1 MAITNY
7 TELQT
12 AVSAW
17 SHRTVTEVVDFIALA
32 ERRINSKLNSRMAE
46 VESTLT
52 ATVNSRYIAL
62 PALFVFPLSLWR
74 DYPIGTRSEIIYATA
89 EVMGST
95 VNSVGF
101 PDFYTIDGSNIA
113 FEMPNIEAFSYIFRY
128 KKLYNIAST
137 STNDILT
144 NYPDVYLFG
153 SLVEASMFARD
164 FDMVNRWELRFQEA
178 LNNATIS
185 ESQNKAN
192 TTLFFDPA
200 ITTGQRH
207 NILDGGF

>member
-12 AVSAW
+12 AISAW
-17 SHRTVTEVVDFIALA
+17 SHRSVAEVVDFIMLA
-32 ERRINSKLNSRMAE
+32 ERRINANLNSRMAE

-52 ATVNSRYIAL
+52 ATVDSRYIAL
-62 PALFVFPLSLWR
+62 PSSFVYPLALWR
-74 DYPIGTRSEIIYATA
+74 DYPVGTRSEIIYATA

-95 VNSVGF
+95 VSSSGF
-101 PDFYTIDGSNIA
+101 PDFYTIDDSNVA
-113 FEMPNIEAFSYIFRY
+113 FEMPNMEAFSYIFRY

-137 STNDILT
+137 TTNDILT

-153 SLVEASMFARD
+153 ALVEASMFAK
-164 FDMVNRWELRFQEA
+164 DMDIMDRWEARFQEA
-178 LNNATIS
+178 LNNAIIS

-192 TTLFFDPA
+192 ATLFFDPA
-200 ITTGQRH
+200 IVHGTRH

>member
-12 AVSAW
+12 SVSAW
-17 SHRTVTEVVDFIALA
+17 AHRSVSQVTDFIMLA
-32 ERRINSKLNSRMAE
+32 EQRINAKLSSRMAE
-46 VESTLT
+46 VESAL
-52 ATVNSRYIAL
+52 VGVVDSRYIAL
-62 PALFVFPLSLWR
+62 PTKFIYPLALWR
-74 DYPIGTRSEIIYATA
+74 DYPSGTRHEIIYATA

-95 VNSVGF
+95 DSSVGF

-113 FEMPNIEAFSYIFRY
+113 FEMPNSEAFDYIFRY
-128 KKLYNIAST
+128 KKRYDIAAT

-144 NYPDVYLFG
+144 NYPDTYLFG
-153 SLVEASMFARD
+153 SLVEASMFAKD
-164 FDMVNRWELRFQEA
+164 YDSTDRWEGRFQEA
-178 LNNATIS
+178 MENAIVS

-192 TTLFFDPA
+192 TTLFADNALAP
-200 ITTGQRH
+200 RRN